1 MYAVI
6 ATLDCVFTNKV
17 RALQNELTNIIGTNQ
32 LAGVEPHITLADY
45 NELDVNLYIEKL
57 KEFVA
62 IQDNMAAVT
71 FPSVGTFP
79 TNGIIFLAP
88 IITDGL
94 LRFHHSYHDHFKTF
108 HDNPMSY
115 YVPGKWV
122 PHCTIANGINANQFL
137 SVMEYIYEKFDVT
150 TASIEKLKL
159 IKVNY
164 ENGSAISSSILAEYN
179 LKRMETSR

>member
-1 MYAVI
+1 MI
-6 ATLDCVFTNKV
+6 ATFDRVFTYKI
-17 RALQNELTNIIGTNQ
+17 RELQSELTNIIGTNQ

-45 NELDVNLYIEKL
+45 NELDVNLYTEKL

-62 IQDNMAAVT
+62 FQENIAAVT

-79 TNGIIFLAP
+79 TNGTIFLAP
-88 IITDGL
+88 TITNEL
-94 LRFHHSYHDHFKTF
+94 LRFHHSYHDYFKTF
-108 HDNPMSY
+108 HDNPNSY
-115 YVPGKWV
+115 YVPEKWV
-122 PHCTIANGINANQFL
+122 PHCTITNGLNSNQFL

-164 ENGSAISSSILAEYN
+164 ENGSAISSSILAECN

>member
-1 MYAVI
+1 MYAII
-6 ATLDCVFTNKV
+6 ATFDRVFTNKIIE
-17 RALQNELTNIIGTNQ
+17 LQNEITNIIGTNQ

-45 NELDVNLYIEKL
+45 HELDVHLCKGKL
-57 KEFVA
+57 EEFVA
-62 IQDNMAAVT
+62 VQENMAEVT

-79 TNGIIFLAP
+79 TNGTIFLAP
-88 IITDGL
+88 TITDEL
-94 LRFHHSYHDHFKTF
+94 LKLHHSYHDYL
-108 HDNPMSY
+108 NSY

-122 PHCTIANGINANQFL
+122 PHCTIANKLHVNQFL
-137 SVMEYIYEKFDVT
+137 IAMEYIYGKFNYA

-179 LKRMETSR
+179 FKRMETSR

>member
-1 MYAVI
+1 MYAII
-6 ATLDCVFTNKV
+6 ATFDRVSTYKI
-17 RALQNELTNIIGTNQ
+17 RELQSELTNIIGTNQ

-45 NELDVNLYIEKL
+45 NELDVNLYTEKL

-62 IQDNMAAVT
+62 FQENIVAVT

-79 TNGIIFLAP
+79 TNGTIFLAP
-88 IITDGL
+88 IITNEL
-94 LRFHHSYHDHFKTF
+94 LRFHHSYHDYFKTF
-108 HDNPMSY
+108 HDNPNSY

-122 PHCTIANGINANQFL
+122 PHCTIANQLNSNQFL

-150 TASIEKLKL
+150 TASIGKLKL

-179 LKRMETSR
+179 LKRMEASR

>member
-1 MYAVI
+1 MYAII
-6 ATLDCVFTNKV
+6 ATFDRVFTYKI
-17 RALQNELTNIIGTNQ
+17 RELQSELTNIIGTNQ

-45 NELDVNLYIEKL
+45 NELDVNLYTEKL

-62 IQDNMAAVT
+62 FQENIAAVT

-79 TNGIIFLAP
+79 TNRTIFLAP
-88 IITDGL
+88 TITDEL
-94 LRFHHSYHDHFKTF
+94 LRLHHSYHDYFKVF
-108 HDNPMSY
+108 HDNLQSY

-122 PHCTIANGINANQFL
+122 PHCTIANGLNSNQLL

-150 TASIEKLKL
+150 LASIEKLKL

-164 ENGSAISSSILAEYN
+164 EDGSAISSSILAECN

>member
-1 MYAVI
+1 MYAII
-6 ATLDCVFTNKV
+6 ATFDRVFTYKI
-17 RALQNELTNIIGTNQ
+17 RELQSELTNIIGTNQ

-45 NELDVNLYIEKL
+45 NELDVNLYTEKL

-62 IQDNMAAVT
+62 FQENIAAVT

-79 TNGIIFLAP
+79 TNGTIFLAP
-88 IITDGL
+88 TITDEL
-94 LRFHHSYHDHFKTF
+94 LRLHHSYHDYFKVF
-108 HDNPMSY
+108 HDNLQSY

-122 PHCTIANGINANQFL
+122 PHCTIANGLNSNQFL
-137 SVMEYIYEKFDVT
+137 SVMECIYEKFDVT
-150 TASIEKLKL
+150 LASIEKLKL

-164 ENGSAISSSILAEYN
+164 EDGFAISSSILAECN

>member
-1 MYAVI
+1 M
-6 ATLDCVFTNKV
+6 FTYKI
-17 RALQNELTNIIGTNQ
+17 RELQSELTNIIGTNQ

-45 NELDVNLYIEKL
+45 NELDVNLYTEKL

-62 IQDNMAAVT
+62 FQENIAAVT

-79 TNGIIFLAP
+79 TNGTIFLAP
-88 IITDGL
+88 TITNEL
-94 LRFHHSYHDHFKTF
+94 LRFHHSYHDYFKTF
-108 HDNPMSY
+108 HDNPNSY
-115 YVPGKWV
+115 YVPEKWV
-122 PHCTIANGINANQFL
+122 PHCTITNGLNSNQFL

-164 ENGSAISSSILAEYN
+164 ENGSAVSSSILAECN

>member
-1 MYAVI
+1 MYAII
-6 ATLDCVFTNKV
+6 ATFDRVFTYKI
-17 RALQNELTNIIGTNQ
+17 RELQSELTNIIGINQ

-45 NELDVNLYIEKL
+45 NELDVNLYTEKL

-62 IQDNMAAVT
+62 FQENIAVVT

-79 TNGIIFLAP
+79 TNGTIFLAP
-88 IITDGL
+88 TITNEL
-94 LRFHHSYHDHFKTF
+94 LRFHHSYHDYFKTF
-108 HDNPMSY
+108 HDNSNSY

-122 PHCTIANGINANQFL
+122 PHCTFANGLHSNQFL

-150 TASIEKLKL
+150 LASIEKLKL

>member
-1 MYAVI
+1 MYAII
-6 ATLDCVFTNKV
+6 ATFDRVFTYKI
-17 RALQNELTNIIGTNQ
+17 RELQSELTNIIGTNQ

-45 NELDVNLYIEKL
+45 NELDVNLYTEKL

-62 IQDNMAAVT
+62 FQENIAAVT

-79 TNGIIFLAP
+79 TNGTIFLAP
-88 IITDGL
+88 TITNEL
-94 LRFHHSYHDHFKTF
+94 LRFHHSYHDYFKTF
-108 HDNPMSY
+108 HDNPNSY
-115 YVPGKWV
+115 YVPEKWV
-122 PHCTIANGINANQFL
+122 SHCTIAKGLNSNQFL
-137 SVMEYIYEKFDVT
+137 SVMDYIYIKFDVT

-164 ENGSAISSSILAEYN
+164 ENGSAVSSSILAECN

>member
-1 MYAVI
+1 MQ
-6 ATLDCVFTNKV
+6 NK
-17 RALQNELTNIIGTNQ
+17 LTNIIGSNQ

-45 NELDVNLYIEKL
+45 NELDVNLYTEKL

-62 IQDNMAAVT
+62 FQENIAAVT

-79 TNGIIFLAP
+79 ANGTIFLAP
-88 IITDGL
+88 TITDEL
-94 LRFHHSYHDHFKTF
+94 LRFHHSYHDYFKTF
-108 HDNPMSY
+108 HDNPNSY

-122 PHCTIANGINANQFL
+122 PHCTIANGLNVNQFL
-137 SVMEYIYEKFDVT
+137 SVMEYIYEKFNVT

-164 ENGSAISSSILAEYN
+164 ENGFAVSSSILAECN

>member
-1 MYAVI
+1 MYAII
-6 ATLDCVFTNKV
+6 ATFDCVSTNKV
-17 RALQNELTNIIGTNQ
+17 RELQNELTNIIETNE

-45 NELDVNLYIEKL
+45 KELDINLYTKRLE
-57 KEFVA
+57 EFVA
-62 IQDNMAAVT
+62 FQENISTVT

-79 TNGIIFLAP
+79 TNGTIFLAP
-88 IITDGL
+88 TITDEL
-94 LRFHHSYHDHFKTF
+94 LRLHHSYHDYFKVF
-108 HDNPMSY
+108 HDNLQSY

-122 PHCTIANGINANQFL
+122 PHCTIANGLNLNQFL

-150 TASIEKLKL
+150 IASIEKLKL

-164 ENGSAISSSILAEYN
+164 EDGFAISSSILAEYN

>member
-1 MYAVI
+1 VYAVI

-88 IITDGL
+88 TITDGL
-94 LRFHHSYHDHFKTF
+94 LRFHHSYHDYFKTF

-122 PHCTIANGINANQFL
+122 PHCTIANGLNANQFL
-137 SVMEYIYEKFDVT
+137 SVMEYVYEKFDVT

>member
-1 MYAVI
+1 MYAII
-6 ATLDCVFTNKV
+6 ATFDCVSTNKV
-17 RALQNELTNIIGTNQ
+17 RELQNELTNIIETNE

-45 NELDVNLYIEKL
+45 KELDINLYTKRLE
-57 KEFVA
+57 EFVA
-62 IQDNMAAVT
+62 FQENISTVT

-79 TNGIIFLAP
+79 TNGTIFLAP
-88 IITDGL
+88 TITDEL
-94 LRFHHSYHDHFKTF
+94 LRLHHSYHDYFKVF
-108 HDNPMSY
+108 HDNLQSY

-122 PHCTIANGINANQFL
+122 PHCTIANGLNLNQFL

-150 TASIEKLKL
+150 LASIEKLKL

-164 ENGSAISSSILAEYN
+164 ENDFVISSSILTEYN

>member
-1 MYAVI
+1 MYAII
-6 ATLDCVFTNKV
+6 ATFDCVSTNKV
-17 RALQNELTNIIGTNQ
+17 RELQNELTNIIETNE

-45 NELDVNLYIEKL
+45 KELDINLYTKRLE
-57 KEFVA
+57 EFVA
-62 IQDNMAAVT
+62 FQENISTVT

-79 TNGIIFLAP
+79 TNGTIFLAP
-88 IITDGL
+88 TITDEL
-94 LRFHHSYHDHFKTF
+94 LRLHHSYHDYFKVF
-108 HDNPMSY
+108 HDNLQSY

-122 PHCTIANGINANQFL
+122 PHCTIANGLNLNQFL

-150 TASIEKLKL
+150 LASIEKLKL

-164 ENGSAISSSILAEYN
+164 ENDFAISSSILTEYN

>member
-1 MYAVI
+1 MYAII
-6 ATLDCVFTNKV
+6 ATFDRVFTYKI
-17 RALQNELTNIIGTNQ
+17 RELQSELTNIIGTNQ

-45 NELDVNLYIEKL
+45 NELDVNLYTEKL
-57 KEFVA
+57 EEFVA
-62 IQDNMAAVT
+62 FQENIAAVT
-71 FPSVGTFP
+71 FPSVGNFP
-79 TNGIIFLAP
+79 TNRTIFLAP
-88 IITDGL
+88 TITDEL
-94 LRFHHSYHDHFKTF
+94 LRLHHSYHDYFKTF
-108 HDNPMSY
+108 HDSPQSY

-122 PHCTIANGINANQFL
+122 PHCTIANVLNSNQFL